1 MIRNSIKTL
10 LLIIGDLL
18 LIILNFQL
26 IGGLGVFKIDNSI
39 NTLDFISLLVTICI
53 AIFVPFLIKK
63 AIDDNRG
70 IKSLLIEEVKNLIC
84 LVEENHK
91 IISNLYSQGTTIENK
106 HRDNVRENFFDAE
119 LKLDSI
125 RSQLEISYPLKDDF
139 SKKIFDHAIK
149 YKQFLTDS
157 KFMMSSYTQV
167 DYDFYRE
174 EKNAFATF
182 QKSLVTQIHEIHKF

>member
-1 MIRNSIKTL
+1 MIKNNTLIL

-18 LIILNFQL
+18 LVILNFQFV
-26 IGGLGVFKIDNSI
+26 GKLGVFKIDNTI
-39 NTLDFISLLVTICI
+39 NILSFVSLLVTICI

-63 AIDDNRG
+63 VIDDNRG
-70 IKSLLIEEVKNLIC
+70 IKSILIEEIKSLIC
-84 LVEENHK
+84 IIEQNHK
-91 IISNLYSQGTTIENK
+91 IIADLFSDGVSIANE
-106 HRDNVRENFFDAE
+106 HRDKTRENFFDAE

-125 RSQLEISYPLKDDF
+125 RSQLEISYPFKKTF
-139 SKKIFDHAIK
+139 FKKIFDHSIM

-174 EKNAFATF
+174 DKNAFAKF
-182 QKSLVTQIHEIHKF
+182 QKSLMTQIHEIHKF